1 MSTKGF
7 LGTEIEGEI
16 NRLEIKRRRDDEEE
30 EGEGEGGEE
39 REILS
44 KNIFFSAC
52 PSKSAIT
59 KQMESSAAPNKS
71 ENKMKKVESGEGNH
85 SVKITALMVK

>member
-44 KNIFFSAC
+44 KNIFFFQLVPLSQQSQ
-52 PSKSAIT
+52 SKW
-59 KQMESSAAPNKS
+59 
-71 ENKMKKVESGEGNH
+71 NH
-85 SVKITALMVK
+85 LLPQTSLRIK

>member
-1 MSTKGF
+1 MKKKKEKEKGEKKEKYYLKTF
-7 LGTEIEGEI
+7 
-16 NRLEIKRRRDDEEE
+16 
-30 EGEGEGGEE
+30 
-39 REILS
+39 
-44 KNIFFSAC
+44 FFSAC